1 MIGQYDF
8 NFGEVN
14 SIWEDFRL
22 PEQSVLDSGQANI
35 GSPETDFTHTLLFGT
50 KTDAFGRLAGS
61 CTTTPLTCP
70 SPPPRARPVLVT
82 CCWSGCTTSGPVVGL
97 TRPPHRPSPTVVDPD
112 YTEAFPS
119 AVGGGGPLVGSNKRG
134 EVPTVKWVQERRE
147 ENSVT
152 ATATNGN
159 HKLVCIWR
167 PLNEGLGDL
176 RAHPG

>member
-1 MIGQYDF
+1 VVVELNLSNASSTRMAAKIDFGGASMIGQYDF

-22 PEQSVLDSGQANI
+22 PEQSVLDSGHANI
-35 GSPETDFTHTLLFGT
+35 GSSETDFTHTLLFGT

-61 CTTTPLTCP
+61 RTTTPLTCP

-82 CCWSGCTTSGPVVGL
+82 CCWSGCTTSGPVVSL

-119 AVGGGGPLVGSNKRG
+119 AVGSGGP
-134 EVPTVKWVQERRE
+134 
-147 ENSVT
+147 SV
-152 ATATNGN
+152 
-159 HKLVCIWR
+159 
-167 PLNEGLGDL
+167 GLGDL
-176 RAHPG
+176 RAHPR